1 MKAYVTVGWRHQMAF
16 ALTVIVVTVT
26 ATAAI
31 PPGYYSPIEGQQSA
45 GLKAA
50 LSRLLQ
56 DHLVLEYDSLWFLFS
71 RTDTR
76 PDGTVWD
83 MYSDRKQT
91 SFQGMNREH
100 AFPKSWWGG
109 TINAAYSDLHHLFPA
124 DWEANRAK
132 SNYPLGTV
140 GIPVFNNGVSKVGY
154 GRYQEEASEN
164 LVFEPSDTYKGDF
177 ARAYFYVV
185 TCYQDLTWRHTFM
198 VETNPYPTLKQ
209 EAIRLL
215 TEWHRKDPVSPK
227 ERQRN
232 EAVYE
237 YQHNRNP
244 FIDYPEL
251 VSYLWGDST
260 SYAFSL
266 LGREGLQSGNLLQVY
281 THQGLLYVL
290 STKPGLWVEVFNP
303 MGISLLKA
311 TTTGTNQSLGAF
323 SPGVY
328 VVRYPGCVL
337 KVAVQ

>member
-109 TINAAYSDLHHLFPA
+109 TINAAYSDLHHISRQIGKPTGPKAIIPWARLG
-124 DWEANRAK
+124 
-132 SNYPLGTV
+132 YPYS
-140 GIPVFNNGVSKVGY
+140 IM
-154 GRYQEEASEN
+154 E
-164 LVFEPSDTYKGDF
+164 
-177 ARAYFYVV
+177 
-185 TCYQDLTWRHTFM
+185 
-198 VETNPYPTLKQ
+198 
-209 EAIRLL
+209 
-215 TEWHRKDPVSPK
+215 
-227 ERQRN
+227 
-232 EAVYE
+232 
-237 YQHNRNP
+237 
-244 FIDYPEL
+244 
-251 VSYLWGDST
+251 
-260 SYAFSL
+260 
-266 LGREGLQSGNLLQVY
+266 
-281 THQGLLYVL
+281 
-290 STKPGLWVEVFNP
+290 
-303 MGISLLKA
+303 
-311 TTTGTNQSLGAF
+311 
-323 SPGVY
+323 
-328 VVRYPGCVL
+328 
-337 KVAVQ
+337 